1 MPEMPTLGEQ
11 PHPSPVVPVA
21 LTAVAVGL
29 LSGVA
34 YWWTHRAPGPAA
46 GPAAEQ
52 PQAVAAPVA
61 GAAPVAAAVPAAP
74 PAAAAGP
81 SAPSMPSAAPA
92 PTAAA
97 PLARADGLAV
107 ASVTIHGP
115 LESALVE
122 AVGRETGA
130 PLTQVV
136 TRSLVWWLRVPQ
148 DLVRGDAL
156 QVVYETVPGHEPLVH
171 AVRFTSGK
179 LGKTVEAYRYQAS
192 GAGFARYYQPD
203 GTELEE
209 RLVDGPLDSYEQITS
224 LLRDGR
230 RHKGVDFKTPVGTP
244 VRATFD
250 GVISRKN
257 WNFKGN
263 GNSLELEEAGG
274 QHRTA
279 LYLHL
284 SELPK
289 SVQPG
294 QRVKKGDVIAASG
307 NSGRSFAPHLHY
319 QLMRA
324 GDVVDPFDSHATRRA
339 SLPAAERPAFEV
351 ALASLRARLPSAGVA
366 GASP

>member
-1 MPEMPTLGEQ
+1 MPEMPTLGE
-11 PHPSPVVPVA
+11 PPRPSPVVPVA

-34 YWWTHRAPGPAA
+34 YWWTHRAPA
-46 GPAAEQ
+46 PAAEP
-52 PQAVAAPVA
+52 PQ
-61 GAAPVAAAVPAAP
+61 APVAAEAPGAVADAPAAMAAGPLVP
-74 PAAAAGP
+74 PAAAPG
-81 SAPSMPSAAPA
+81 
-92 PTAAA
+92 PTA
-97 PLARADGLAV
+97 PADGLAV
-107 ASVTIHGP
+107 ASVTIDGP
-115 LESALVE
+115 LESALVG
-122 AVGRETGA
+122 AVGREAGA

-148 DLVRGDAL
+148 DLVRGDQL
-156 QVVYETVPGHEPLVH
+156 QVVYETVPGHEPVVH

-179 LGKTVEAYRYQAS
+179 LGKTVEAYRYQAP

-203 GTELEE
+203 GSELEE

-244 VRATFD
+244 VRVTFD

-263 GNSLELEEAGG
+263 GNSLEVEEAGG
-274 QHRTA
+274 QRRTA

-319 QLMRA
+319 QLMRG
-324 GDVVDPFDSHATRRA
+324 GDVLDPFDSHATRRA

-351 ALASLRARLPSAGVA
+351 ALASLRARLPSAGA
-366 GASP
+366 TGASP